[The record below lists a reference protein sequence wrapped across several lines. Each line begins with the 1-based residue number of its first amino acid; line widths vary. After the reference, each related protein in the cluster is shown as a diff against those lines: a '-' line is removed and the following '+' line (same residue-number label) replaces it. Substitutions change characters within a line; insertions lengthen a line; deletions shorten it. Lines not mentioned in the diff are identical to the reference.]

1 MTKQQLIETIQRVIK
16 KTIEEKYPVA
26 GEDGNVRVSQLKK
39 GDILGATGLEVVS
52 VSSGAK
58 TPSGKLEVTVKN
70 PKTGKEVTKL
80 WGKSTVVKLKDKT
93 EEATAP
99 APSKPKETPGPAVA
113 PGKPGEKPKPR
124 RPLGNPDVKP
134 APKAKANM
142 KEAEMLAKIV
152 KRFKAK
158 KNG

>member
-1 MTKQQLIETIQRVIK
+1 MTKQQLIETIRRVIK
-16 KTIEEKYPVA
+16 ETLEE
-26 GEDGNVRVSQLKK
+26 N
-39 GDILGATGLEVVS
+39 
-52 VSSGAK
+52 
-58 TPSGKLEVTVKN
+58 
-70 PKTGKEVTKL
+70 
-80 WGKSTVVKLKDKT
+80 
-93 EEATAP
+93 AP

-134 APKAKANM
+134 APKAIKATM
-142 KEAEMLAKIV
+142 AEADVLAKIV

>member
-1 MTKQQLIETIQRVIK
+1 MTKQQLIETIRRVIK
-16 KTIEEKYPVA
+16 ETLEE
-26 GEDGNVRVSQLKK
+26 NV
-39 GDILGATGLEVVS
+39 
-52 VSSGAK
+52 
-58 TPSGKLEVTVKN
+58 
-70 PKTGKEVTKL
+70 
-80 WGKSTVVKLKDKT
+80 
-93 EEATAP
+93 P

-152 KRFKAK
+152 KRFKAAK

>member
-1 MTKQQLIETIQRVIK
+1 MTKQQLIETIRRVIK
-16 KTIEEKYPVA
+16 ETLEENA
-26 GEDGNVRVSQLKK
+26 S
-39 GDILGATGLEVVS
+39 
-52 VSSGAK
+52 
-58 TPSGKLEVTVKN
+58 
-70 PKTGKEVTKL
+70 
-80 WGKSTVVKLKDKT
+80 
-93 EEATAP
+93 

-152 KRFKAK
+152 KRFKAAK